1 MRWAV
6 LYARSRQVPITF
18 AALVLAA
25 AGIWLLA
32 REWWSPL
39 FAALTLTA
47 GVSVGAIGWSG
58 QDPDLDRTAA
68 IRWPVRRFGHIVG
81 VGVLTGVAVLAVQAL
96 GVRDV
101 DIAILARDCA
111 GLLGLAGIAATLAGG
126 QFGWTLPFAW
136 FAVSVFAPDGDDLKT
151 LVLRWMF
158 EPPDTAVANWT
169 AVVLG
174 AAGVGSYAVWGG
186 RR

>member
-1 MRWAV
+1 M
-6 LYARSRQVPITF
+6 LYARSRQVPVAF
-18 AALVLAA
+18 AALVLGA

-32 REWWSPL
+32 REWWSVL
-39 FAALTLTA
+39 FVALTLTV

-68 IRWPVRRFGHIVG
+68 IRWPVRRFGHIVL
-81 VGVLTGVAVLAVQAL
+81 VGLLAGAAVLVVQAL

-101 DIAILARDCA
+101 DISTLMRDGA
-111 GLLGLAGIAATLAGG
+111 GLLGLAGIAATFAGG
-126 QFGWTLPFAW
+126 RFGWTLPFVW
-136 FAVSVFAPDGDDLKT
+136 FVVGVFAPGGDDLKT
-151 LVLRWMF
+151 QILRWMF
-158 EPPDTAVANWT
+158 EPPDTAAATWT

-174 AAGVGSYAVWGG
+174 VAGIGAYAGWGG